1 MVKKVKVKVTQFCP
15 TLCDPYTVHGILQV
29 RTLEWVAIPFFRGSS
44 QPRDRTEASCIAGRF
59 FTNCAI
65 REALTSLD
73 GILKCRDITVPT
85 KVCLVKA
92 MVFLVVIY
100 ECESWIIKLST
111 KELMLLNC
119 DVGEDS

>member
-1 MVKKVKVKVTQFCP
+1 MEWSP
-15 TLCDPYTVHGILQV
+15 PGSSVHGDSAGKNTGV
-29 RTLEWVAIPFFRGSS
+29 GTLSLLRGSF
-44 QPRDRTEASCIAGRF
+44 QPRNRTRASCIAGRF